1 MLDKNKIHREIA
13 RLKTE
18 NNNLQKEIFPFSDGF
33 NTGQIKILEMIL
45 KGGFDLK

>member
-18 NNNLQKEIFPFSDGF
+18 NKNLHKEIFPFSDGF
-33 NTGQIKILEMIL
+33 NTGKIIILEILL